1 MTILGRLWQLGAW
14 WQSRRTPATTTDMS
28 PAPLDNHDI
37 GLEALKGVFARMRID
52 DQWSIWGARHFEWW
66 LHEFAQRISVSKP
79 ILSRE
84 VWVVRLM
91 ASTTIATDVP
101 CTEATYTRL
110 GLLNAHAVTLSAFV
124 LDTDGTLRLVTS
136 AVVHADTLWF
146 ALDLFALVASMQ
158 AADAQLKAAATPD
171 MLSGGRCSP
180 STHPTSGVR
189 READRLGAVL
199 AELAANQDVGAP
211 STWAGDEMAGA
222 HRTLSTTSVL
232 AHGEAT
238 SVTAEFPY
246 GAYTSLLTMKTDVRH
261 PQVGAGLHVLLRLF
275 NTPERESAALSAVAL
290 NRLEAAAAELLD
302 LQGSWCLAPNNAQE
316 VVFTA
321 FYPNVFCRKGMGA
334 LIAQQMSARAHWVAS
349 LIDPRPL
356 SERMATAKPLAMRML
371 DPIE

>member
-1 MTILGRLWQLGAW
+1 
-14 WQSRRTPATTTDMS
+14 
-28 PAPLDNHDI
+28 
-37 GLEALKGVFARMRID
+37 MRID

-199 AELAANQDVGAP
+199 AELAANQDVGAGRP
-211 STWAGDEMAGA
+211 TG
-222 HRTLSTTSVL
+222 
-232 AHGEAT
+232 
-238 SVTAEFPY
+238 
-246 GAYTSLLTMKTDVRH
+246 RH
-261 PQVGAGLHVLLRLF
+261 PSSRLVSQSRRAGTRRRAVCSRAVLRQ
-275 NTPERESAALSAVAL
+275 R
-290 NRLEAAAAELLD
+290 
-302 LQGSWCLAPNNAQE
+302 
-316 VVFTA
+316 
-321 FYPNVFCRKGMGA
+321 
-334 LIAQQMSARAHWVAS
+334 
-349 LIDPRPL
+349 
-356 SERMATAKPLAMRML
+356 
-371 DPIE
+371 